1 MPLRGLA
8 ADLPRPFGPYT
19 LLRRLAVGGMA
30 EVYVAKAKGIGGFEK
45 LVAIKVIH
53 PRYSEDDHFVQM
65 LVEEAKLSV
74 LLNHVNIAQTFDLGV
89 VETPNAPNTYFI
101 VMEFIEG
108 ADAYRLLKKAAP
120 KRAKIPIDL
129 CAYVVS
135 EVCHGLDYAHRKRD
149 MTGSP
154 LNIVHRDISP
164 QNVLISFSG
173 EVKIVDFGIAKAA
186 MRSGEATE
194 VGVIK
199 GKYYYMSPEQ
209 AWGDPVDS
217 RSDIFSTGI
226 VLYELLTGEML
237 YQQDSLP
244 KLLDAVRKADV
255 EPPSRKR
262 PDIPP
267 ELDEIVMRALSKH
280 SNDRYRSAHDFG
292 QALTSFLYKR
302 MPSFTAARMAT
313 LMAQLF
319 PKELEQATGS
329 LRVSSDQHVIPL
341 SDSGQKI
348 VTDTGTGSLEV
359 MKPDEFRPDILA
371 RKSKIYD
378 LKDGF
383 EGEETREAGGRR
395 KPPSQSKPQSPP
407 KREPPR
413 IQADDSTEEDVTLVE
428 SDVRPA
434 ADDWDDPTTSM
445 QPTPLMSFGD
455 EDSWGDRTM
464 VDDKGE
470 ILQRMKHALEREVAQ
485 RNKQKKRAPRPAPPA
500 PAPVPRSAPP
510 RSAPRSAPPPPPP
523 KPSAPPPV
531 ASAALRIPREIPTEP
546 PTPVIAFDASD
557 ESFESAITTPEQEE
571 PWSPVVSSGGLPDLS
586 GKWEDDSAT
595 PNPHSVLPSVSR
607 DQMKAAAQL
616 ETLEMDKLEVSTESG
631 ETVLGKRLIV
641 GLVLVALVLGGVLVA
656 RALTGADAMLNV
668 TSNPP
673 GAEVFLDG
681 DTLGQQTP
689 LVGHGP
695 LEDGH
700 EYDLE
705 VVLVGYEPY
714 IERFTAT
721 EGLTT
726 RAVELTPMRRNVTID
741 PGATSAQVFVDGVLH
756 GRSSTTLEAL
766 EFGRELEIRVVY
778 SRSRTVT
785 QTVVVSDDLPDPV
798 TIRAR

>member
-1 MPLRGLA
+1 
-8 ADLPRPFGPYT
+8 
-19 LLRRLAVGGMA
+19 MA

-53 PRYSEDDHFVQM
+53 PRYSEDSHFVQM

-89 VETPNAPNTYFI
+89 VETPSAPNTYFI

-108 ADAYRLLKKAAP
+108 ADAYRLLKKAAG

-149 MTGSP
+149 MTGEP

-164 QNVLISFSG
+164 QNVLISFAG

-237 YQQDSLP
+237 YQQDNLP

-262 PDIPP
+262 HDIPP
-267 ELDEIVMRALSKH
+267 ELDEIVMRALAKH

-329 LRVSSDQHVIPL
+329 LRISSDHQVL
-341 SDSGQKI
+341 SLSSDTGQKP
-348 VTDTGTGSLEV
+348 VTDSGSLEV

-378 LKDGF
+378 LKEGF
-383 EGEETREAGGRR
+383 DDEETREAGGRR
-395 KPPSQSKPQSPP
+395 RK
-407 KREPPR
+407 KRLDT
-413 IQADDSTEEDVTLVE
+413 DDSTEEDMTLVE

-434 ADDWDDPTTSM
+434 APPEPEWDDPTTSM
-445 QPTPLMSFGD
+445 QPTPVMSFADD
-455 EDSWGDRTM
+455 ETWGDRTM

-470 ILQRMKHALEREVAQ
+470 ILKRMKDALEREVAQ
-485 RNKQKKRAPRPAPPA
+485 RNRQKKPEPASSEPQTKPEHA
-500 PAPVPRSAPP
+500 SSEAQTKPEQRTKT
-510 RSAPRSAPPPPPP
+510 PP
-523 KPSAPPPV
+523 KPPSPPPV
-531 ASAALRIPREIPTEP
+531 ASAALRIPKEP
-546 PTPVIAFDASD
+546 PTPVIELDLSD
-557 ESFESAITTPEQEE
+557 ESFESAVTTPEQQKG
-571 PWSPVVSSGGLPDLS
+571 WSPAVSSGGLPDLTH
-586 GKWEDDSAT
+586 WDDDSAT
-595 PNPHSVLPSVSR
+595 PNPHVSVIPGPTPSMVR
-607 DQMKAAAQL
+607 AAAQL
-616 ETLEMDKLEVSTESG
+616 ETLEMDRMNPKTG
-631 ETVLGKRLIV
+631 RWIIGVLV
-641 GLVLVALVLGGVLVA
+641 VVALVLAGVLLA
-656 RALTGADAMLNV
+656 RALSTPDPTLDV
-668 TSNPP
+668 TSEPS
-673 GAEVFLDG
+673 GASVFLD
-681 DTLGQQTP
+681 DVPLSSTP
-689 LVGHGP
+689 IAGHA
-695 LEDGH
+695 LEAGR
-700 EYDLE
+700 EYELE
-705 VVLVGYEPY
+705 VVLLGHEHHL
-714 IERFTAT
+714 ERFTAA
-721 EGLTT
+721 EGVNA
-726 RAVELTPMRRNVTID
+726 RQVRLTPIRRNLTIN
-741 PGATSAQVFVDGVLH
+741 PSSRNAEVYVDGVLH

-766 EFGRELEIRVVY
+766 EYGRELEVRVVY
-778 SRSRTVT
+778 ARSPAVTRTIAIDADT
-785 QTVVVSDDLPDPV
+785 PESV
-798 TIRAR
+798 TIRPER

>member
-8 ADLPRPFGPYT
+8 TDLPRPFGPYT

-89 VETPNAPNTYFI
+89 VENAGASTYFI

-108 ADAYRLLKKAAP
+108 ADAYRLLKKAAG

-149 MTGSP
+149 MTGEP

-164 QNVLISFSG
+164 QNVLISFAG

-209 AWGDPVDS
+209 AWGDPVDA
-217 RSDIFSTGI
+217 RSDIFSSGI

-237 YQQDSLP
+237 YQQDNLP

-267 ELDEIVMRALSKH
+267 ELDEIVMRALAKH

-313 LMAQLF
+313 MMAQLF
-319 PKELEQATGS
+319 PKELEQAAGS
-329 LRVSSDQHVIPL
+329 LRLSSDMQVLPL
-341 SDSGQKI
+341 SDTGQKV
-348 VTDTGTGSLEV
+348 VTDSTSGSLEV
-359 MKPDEFRPDILA
+359 MKPDEFRPDLLA

-378 LKDGF
+378 LKEGF
-383 EGEETREAGGRR
+383 DEEETREAGGRR
-395 KPPSQSKPQSPP
+395 K
-407 KREPPR
+407 KRPR
-413 IQADDSTEEDVTLVE
+413 METDDSTEEDVTLVE
-428 SDVRPA
+428 SDVRPTSSSVEP
-434 ADDWDDPTTSM
+434 DDWDDPTTSM
-445 QPTPLMSFGD
+445 QAAPVSSFAD
-455 EDSWGDRTM
+455 EESWGDRTT

-485 RNKQKKRAPRPAPPA
+485 RNREKKPAPPE
-500 PAPVPRSAPP
+500 
-510 RSAPRSAPPPPPP
+510 PPP
-523 KPSAPPPV
+523 KLRPSAKPLAPPPV
-531 ASAALRIPREIPTEP
+531 ASALRIPKEP
-546 PTPVIAFDASD
+546 PTPIIELDMSD
-557 ESFESAITTPEQEE
+557 ESFESAVTTPEEDSKG
-571 PWSPVVSSGGLPDLS
+571 WSPALSSEGLPDLT
-586 GKWEDDSAT
+586 KWEDDSAT
-595 PNPHSVLPSVSR
+595 PQPHALSSVSPA
-607 DQMKAAAQL
+607 QMRAAAQL
-616 ETLEMDKLEVSTESG
+616 ETLEMDELSAHAPKKAAT
-631 ETVLGKRLIV
+631 GKWIIAA
-641 GLVLVALVLGGVLVA
+641 LVVVALLLTGVLLA
-656 RALTGADAMLNV
+656 RALGGPDPTLDV
-668 TSNPP
+668 VSTPP
-673 GAEVFLDG
+673 NATVFLDG
-681 DTLGQQTP
+681 VPLETQTP
-689 LVGHGP
+689 VAGYGP
-695 LEDGH
+695 LEEGR

-705 VVLVGYEPY
+705 VVLVGHEPY
-714 IERFTAT
+714 IERFSA
-721 EGLTT
+721 GDAVTT
-726 RAVELTPMRRNVTID
+726 RDVRLIPMRRNLRID
-741 PGATSAQVFVDGVLH
+741 PSVANAEVFVDGVLH
-756 GRSSTTLEAL
+756 GRGPDTLEAL
-766 EFGRELEIRVVY
+766 EYGRELEVRVVY
-778 SRSRTVT
+778 SRRRAVT
-785 QTVVVSDDLPDPV
+785 R
-798 TIRAR
+798 TIRIDDDTPESITIQPH